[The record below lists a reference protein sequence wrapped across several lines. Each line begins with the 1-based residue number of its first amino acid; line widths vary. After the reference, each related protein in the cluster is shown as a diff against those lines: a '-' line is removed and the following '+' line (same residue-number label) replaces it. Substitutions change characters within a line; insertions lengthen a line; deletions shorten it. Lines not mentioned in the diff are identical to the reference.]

1 MEKTTKPIMEG
12 GILAGIAIVMAM
24 LGVYLP
30 LLGIA
35 FIYTWSV
42 PLIVLAVRHDF
53 KWSVLTAVVIT
64 ILTALLLSPLTAL
77 SLMLIYGI
85 LGIAIGQCI
94 RLNFTPIKTVI
105 ISSIVSILSLTLYL
119 SLSFMLTNINPI
131 DEQEKFISQVSTVA
145 VQVYTEA
152 NVPTEKIAE
161 ITEAT
166 TKMASDV
173 KMLFPLIIICFGFL
187 SVWLNYKVAGLVLNR
202 LGTFVEPIPSFSNW
216 RFSTL
221 ALYIYAFALVGL
233 YWGTTREIY
242 LLKQLSYNIQQLA
255 NIIMLL
261 QGLSLC
267 YYLAKKYNLSKMV
280 WSIIL
285 ILIFLNG
292 FMIQTV
298 AIAGA
303 FDMIIDYRKRINNT

>member
-1 MEKTTKPIMEG
+1 
-12 GILAGIAIVMAM
+12 
-24 LGVYLP
+24 
-30 LLGIA
+30 
-35 FIYTWSV
+35 
-42 PLIVLAVRHDF
+42 
-53 KWSVLTAVVIT
+53 
-64 ILTALLLSPLTAL
+64 
-77 SLMLIYGI
+77 
-85 LGIAIGQCI
+85 
-94 RLNFTPIKTVI
+94 
-105 ISSIVSILSLTLYL
+105 
-119 SLSFMLTNINPI
+119 
-131 DEQEKFISQVSTVA
+131 
-145 VQVYTEA
+145 
-152 NVPTEKIAE
+152 
-161 ITEAT
+161 
-166 TKMASDV
+166 MASDV

-261 QGLSLC
+261 QGSSLC